1 MTHEIASLL
10 LPKGILE
17 YFEITSIDV
26 QEVDSEQAK
35 GIYIGLEEKNELRS
49 TYSRDEYLSK
59 GFVPS
64 REVQDFPLRGF
75 PVFLRISRRRW
86 IHKKDKRILQNDYTY
101 IAEGSRITK
110 EFSDFLKYGN
120 RDKGRTNQ
128 QHSSSQRT

>member
-10 LPKGILE
+10 LPKGILDF
-17 YFEITSIDV
+17 FEITSIDV
-26 QEVDSEQAK
+26 YEVDSEEVR

-49 TYSRDEYLSK
+49 SYLRDEYLSK

-64 REVQDFPLRGF
+64 RQVQDFPLRGL

-86 IHKKDKRILQNDYTY
+86 IHKQDKRILQNDYSY
-101 IAEGSRITK
+101 IAEGSRITQ
-110 EFSDFLKYGN
+110 EFSDFLKDSY

-128 QHSSSQRT
+128 HHSSS